1 MTYSVVVLSESA
13 AGSWTAK
20 GFAGVPVISPV
31 LVLIAAG
38 SSDMYDQVE
47 ELRRVVQALLLAAA
61 PDTRMDTLAAPAGH
75 DPSEWVAGVAAAFQI
90 LAVVCSDTVLTV
102 ARDWFRPWLQD
113 RLEQGAVPLFKIGSH
128 PDRLLPTAD
137 FKKLNASFWKLSPT
151 ECIPALFARVGL
163 TTRDQRVFISYR
175 RLETEPLAQQL
186 FDALTREGFDVFLD
200 RFSIEPGVD
209 FQRRLDQELADKSMV
224 VLLESSEIDQSAWAQ
239 HEIDFT
245 KRFRLGLLAL
255 CLPDRAKPVPS
266 IDPDLRHRL
275 KDTDFK
281 SATPRSTVTKEAK
294 TVAQWGELT
303 DEARDQVVAEIK
315 RVHDRALFRR
325 RRYLRDAM
333 TAALASFGLTPGTA
347 TDDGFIE
354 VSGKEGTRYLVWL
367 TPRPPELVDFYTTH
381 PRTQAPPPS
390 KGVIIGPTALLEPS
404 RTDRLKW
411 LTGVCRFVCVDEDDI
426 TDAAEMMKAGVL

>member
-1 MTYSVVVLSESA
+1 MTYSVVVLSEA
-13 AGSWTAK
+13 APGTWIAE
-20 GFAGVPVISPV
+20 GFVSVPVISPG
-31 LVLIAAG
+31 LIVIAG
-38 SSDMYDQVE
+38 GSNDMHQRVE
-47 ELRRVVQALLLAAA
+47 EVRSEVQALLLAAA
-61 PDTRMDTLAAPAGH
+61 PDTRMENLAPPATA
-75 DPSEWVAGVAAAFQI
+75 DPSEWVTGVAAGFQV
-90 LAVVCSDTVLTV
+90 LALVCSDAVPAV
-102 ARDWFRPWLQD
+102 AREWFQPWLQD
-113 RLEQGAVPLFKIGSH
+113 RLEQGAVSLFKIGSH

-137 FKKLNASFWKLSPT
+137 LKKLNASFWKLSPS

-175 RLETEPLAQQL
+175 RVETEPLAHQL

-200 RFSIEPGVD
+200 RFSIEPGAD

-224 VLLESSEIDQSAWAQ
+224 VLLESAGIDQSAWTQ

-255 CLPDRAKPVPS
+255 SLPDRARPLPS
-266 IDPDLRHRL
+266 VDPDLRQPL
-275 KDTDFK
+275 KTTDFK
-281 SATPRSTVTKEAK
+281 SAPVTTVSREGKA
-294 TVAQWGELT
+294 VAQWCELN
-303 DEARDQVVAEIK
+303 DEARDRVVTEIK

-325 RRYLRDAM
+325 RRYLRDSM
-333 TAALASFGLTPGTA
+333 TAALASLGMMADTLR
-347 TDDGFIE
+347 DDGFLE
-354 VSGKEGTRYLVWL
+354 VSGGQGSRYIVWL

-381 PRTQAPPPS
+381 PRTQAPPLS

-411 LTGVCRFVCVDEDDI
+411 LTGVCSLVCLDEDDM